1 MLCNKNMEKQY
12 TRRVTRV
19 GKRSLSI
26 VIPAEIAADLKIKE
40 KQKLAIKRVKGGI
53 FIRDFRSK
61 K

>member
-1 MLCNKNMEKQY
+1 MEKSY

-26 VIPAEIAADLKIKE
+26 VIPAEIVADLKIKE